1 MGYGLWVIVDY
12 FLYGIDVPGYATLVV
27 GMMFL
32 SGVQLMSI
40 GLLSEYVAR
49 IYDEVKQR
57 PLYLVAD
64 EIGEGLSAGD
74 TRTP

>member
-1 MGYGLWVIVDY
+1 
-12 FLYGIDVPGYATLVV
+12 
-27 GMMFL
+27 MMFL

-64 EIGEGLSAGD
+64 EVGEGLSAGD
-74 TRTP
+74 TRAS

>member
-1 MGYGLWVIVDY
+1 FWL
-12 FLYGIDVPGYATLVV
+12 GIDVPGYATIVA

-57 PLYLVAD
+57 PLYLVA
-64 EIGEGLSAGD
+64 GRSGQGLAEPAEHRSGLPTTHPA
-74 TRTP
+74 P